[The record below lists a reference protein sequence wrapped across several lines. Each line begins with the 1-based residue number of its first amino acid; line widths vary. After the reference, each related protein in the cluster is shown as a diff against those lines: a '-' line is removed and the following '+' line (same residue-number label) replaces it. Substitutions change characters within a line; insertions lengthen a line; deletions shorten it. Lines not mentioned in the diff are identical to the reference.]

1 MNTPI
6 LTYTL
11 PTPAVDRREILRYAR
26 GDAGDAKTLSLLDL
40 LLAEAL
46 PRLTYRAVVRR
57 VPLTVEGD
65 RLTLGTVT
73 VASSSLATHLS
84 GARGAL
90 LLAATVGA
98 GIDRLLLK
106 YSRTSPAAAL
116 LLEGIGAERVEALL
130 AALDGQLAKEH
141 GRITRRF
148 SPGYGDLPL
157 SLQGEL
163 FSLLD
168 CERRLGLTLGASLL
182 MTPKK
187 SVTAILGLLD

>member
-1 MNTPI
+1 MTAPI

-11 PTPAVDRREILRYAR
+11 AAPPLDRAEILRYAR
-26 GDAGDAKTLSLLDL
+26 GNAEDAKTLSLLDSL
-40 LLAEAL
+40 LKEAL
-46 PRLTYRAVVRR
+46 PLLTYRAVVRR
-57 VPLTVEGD
+57 VPLTVAGD
-65 RLTLGTVT
+65 AVTLGPISVL
-73 VASSSLATHLS
+73 SGSLAGHLT
-84 GARGAL
+84 GATGAL
-90 LLAATVGA
+90 LLAATVGP
-98 GIDRLLLK
+98 GLDRLLLR
-106 YSRTSPAAAL
+106 YGRTSPASAL

-130 AALDGQLAKEH
+130 ASLDGRLREDF
-141 GRITRRF
+141 GTLTRRF

-168 CERRLGLTLGASLL
+168 CERRLGLTLNASLL